1 MDSHNPECNTVYNF
15 ESRASPHYGYIAC
28 SIMYHFATSFWFSM
42 LYDYVNMYDQS
53 VVVKFGFGYAL
64 MNLQYALIS
73 EIIDW
78 TASDV
83 FKGIPYLNA
92 AKRPQLK
99 RPGRVEGYS
108 VYFKR
113 WSVPLFMFTT
123 LWFNELVRNETPINN
138 IRTRVSGDATT
149 PADSGR
155 ETIVVY
161 GLYYLRLAVMVQLSI
176 IFADILYGAWHHA
189 QHSYKWLYYKTNHQY
204 HHQFRYPLAREAT
217 WLGFIDLWVSSIM
230 IGRWNIVLMTLA
242 LGINLTPFELLLC
255 ISYVHEMNC
264 SDHCGKVMPYHN
276 SVPLLPFLERPMG
289 LGHSVEAHESHH
301 NLNTNSYGL
310 LGIYDW
316 IMGTTRLAKI

>member
-108 VYFKR
+108 VYYSCLQRCGLTSSCAMKR
-113 WSVPLFMFTT
+113 QLIIYAPAFPVMQQHPQIRVARRLLFT
-123 LWFNELVRNETPINN
+123 
-138 IRTRVSGDATT
+138 G
-149 PADSGR
+149 
-155 ETIVVY
+155 Y
-161 GLYYLRLAVMVQLSI
+161 I
-176 IFADILYGAWHHA
+176 I
-189 QHSYKWLYYKTNHQY
+189 
-204 HHQFRYPLAREAT
+204 
-217 WLGFIDLWVSSIM
+217 
-230 IGRWNIVLMTLA
+230 
-242 LGINLTPFELLLC
+242 
-255 ISYVHEMNC
+255 
-264 SDHCGKVMPYHN
+264 CG
-276 SVPLLPFLERPMG
+276 
-289 LGHSVEAHESHH
+289 
-301 NLNTNSYGL
+301 
-310 LGIYDW
+310 
-316 IMGTTRLAKI
+316 